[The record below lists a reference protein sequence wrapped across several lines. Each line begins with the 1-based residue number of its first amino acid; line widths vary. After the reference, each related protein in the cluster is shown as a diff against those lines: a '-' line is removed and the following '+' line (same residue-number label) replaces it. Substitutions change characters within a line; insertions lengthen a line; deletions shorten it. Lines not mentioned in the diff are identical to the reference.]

1 MATAVLDT
9 SVVVALL
16 SPTDRLHDAATKAV
30 ADLELSGAAFAL
42 PTLVYAE
49 VLVGVLRRER
59 ASAEALDRF
68 LGVAIDQLVELTREI
83 ATAAA
88 QLRAG
93 DPALRLPDAIV
104 IGTGQVLDA
113 AVLTGDR
120 QWARYDGR
128 VQVVG

>member
-49 VLVGVLRRER
+49 VLVGVLRRDR

-68 LGVAIDQLVELTREI
+68 LGVAIDQLVDLTREV

-88 QLRAG
+88 RLRA
-93 DPALRLPDAIV
+93 DNVALRLPDAVV

-113 AVLTGDR
+113 VVLTGDR